1 MMLSQPL
8 QRLWSTHSLDL
19 RMTSTH
25 GYEPN
30 ITVQGIVWLIKISAR
45 LQDDDSNRIYRD
57 IAARF
62 SFDIFFFVLA
72 SIREYIWRWPHS
84 RNTVK
89 ERLSMHRSRMC
100 CITRTAR
107 SLSPWQ
113 PNPLRRC
120 WQSRLL
126 RSYAH
131 FYSQSFTPSNGRSQN
146 TSKNGLSV
154 IN

>member
-25 GYEPN
+25 GDEPN
-30 ITVQGIVWLIKISAR
+30 ITLRGIVWSIKFSAR
-45 LQDDDSNRIYRD
+45 LQDDDSDRIYRG
-57 IAARF
+57 IGARF
-62 SFDIFFFVLA
+62 SFDIFFLVLA

-84 RNTVK
+84 RK

-113 PNPLRRC
+113 PKPFRRC

-126 RSYAH
+126 LSYAH
-131 FYSQSFTPSNGRSQN
+131 FYSQSFTPSNGRSQD

>member
-1 MMLSQPL
+1 
-8 QRLWSTHSLDL
+8 
-19 RMTSTH
+19 MTFTPRD
-25 GYEPN
+25 EPN

-45 LQDDDSNRIYRD
+45 LQDDDGNRIYRG
-57 IAARF
+57 IGARF
-62 SFDIFFFVLA
+62 SFDIFFVVLA
-72 SIREYIWRWPHS
+72 TIWEYIWRWPHPG
-84 RNTVK
+84 NTVK

-131 FYSQSFTPSNGRSQN
+131 FYSPSFTPSDGRSQN
-146 TSKNGLSV
+146 TSKSGLSV
-154 IN
+154 TN

>member
-25 GYEPN
+25 GDEPN

-45 LQDDDSNRIYRD
+45 LQGDDSDRIYRG
-57 IAARF
+57 IGARF
-62 SFDIFFFVLA
+62 SSDIFFFVLA

-84 RNTVK
+84 RK

-107 SLSPWQ
+107 PLSPWQ
-113 PNPLRRC
+113 PKPFRRC

-126 RSYAH
+126 LSYAH
-131 FYSQSFTPSNGRSQN
+131 FYSQSFTPSNGRSQD